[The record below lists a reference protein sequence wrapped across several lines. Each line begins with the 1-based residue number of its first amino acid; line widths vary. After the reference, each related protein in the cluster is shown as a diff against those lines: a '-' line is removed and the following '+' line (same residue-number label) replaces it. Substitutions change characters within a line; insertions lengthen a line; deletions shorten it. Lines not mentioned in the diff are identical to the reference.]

1 MGRQHT
7 TWISDETWEQMKRIP
22 GESVSERF
30 RNAVKFADPVEG
42 MRLRSLERQ
51 LEVAKEGLYQVN
63 RIIDSISSAEEADHA
78 VIGIKELLEELWWMV
93 EQ

>member
-51 LEVAKEGLYQVN
+51 LEVAKEALYNIAQDVESPLVIQK
-63 RIIDSISSAEEADHA
+63 IIND
-78 VIGIKELLEELWWMV
+78 VYWLV

>member
-7 TWISDETWEQMKRIP
+7 TWISDETWEQMKNIP

-30 RNAVKFADPVEG
+30 RNAVKFADPEEG
-42 MRLRSLERQ
+42 LKLRAYERQ
-51 LEVAKEGLYQVN
+51 LEVAKNALYRINVVLNRQQPNIYLLQEINDIIEGVY
-63 RIIDSISSAEEADHA
+63 
-78 VIGIKELLEELWWMV
+78 WMV

>member
-51 LEVAKEGLYQVN
+51 LEVAKDALY
-63 RIIDSISSAEEADHA
+63 RINIVLVDDGDSLQDINDILAG
-78 VIGIKELLEELWWMV
+78 VYWLV

>member
-7 TWISDETWEQMKRIP
+7 TWISDETWEQMKNIA

-30 RNAVKFADPVEG
+30 RNAVKFADPVEI

-51 LEVAKEGLYQVN
+51 LEVAKDALY
-63 RIIDSISSAEEADHA
+63 RINHALQRDTACHLQLQEIFELIEE
-78 VIGIKELLEELWWMV
+78 VYWLV

>member
-7 TWISDETWEQMKRIP
+7 TWISDETWDQMKNIP
-22 GESVSERF
+22 GESISERF

-51 LEVAKEGLYQVN
+51 LEVAKEALYDINTALNLQQPD
-63 RIIDSISSAEEADHA
+63 IDLLQEIND
-78 VIGIKELLEELWWMV
+78 VIERVYWLV
-93 EQ
+93 E

>member
-1 MGRQHT
+1 
-7 TWISDETWEQMKRIP
+7 MKRIP

-51 LEVAKEGLYQVN
+51 LEVAKDALY
-63 RIIDSISSAEEADHA
+63 RINIVLVDDGDSLQDINDILAG
-78 VIGIKELLEELWWMV
+78 VYWLV

>member
-7 TWISDETWEQMKRIP
+7 TWISDETWEQMKNIP

-51 LEVAKEGLYQVN
+51 LEVAKDALY
-63 RIIDSISSAEEADHA
+63 RINIDLVDDGDSLQDINDILAG
-78 VIGIKELLEELWWMV
+78 VYWLV

>member
-7 TWISDETWEQMKRIP
+7 TWISDDTWEQMKRIP

-51 LEVAKEGLYQVN
+51 LEVAKDALFDIAKTLNV
-63 RIIDSISSAEEADHA
+63 
-78 VIGIKELLEELWWMV
+78 KELHINLLQEINDIIEGVYWMV

>member
-7 TWISDETWEQMKRIP
+7 TWISDETWEQMKNIA
-22 GESVSERF
+22 GDSVSERF
-30 RNAVKFADPVEG
+30 RNAVKFADPVEI

-51 LEVAKEGLYQVN
+51 LEVAKEALYNIAQDVESPLVIQK
-63 RIIDSISSAEEADHA
+63 IIND
-78 VIGIKELLEELWWMV
+78 VYWLV

>member
-7 TWISDETWEQMKRIP
+7 TWISDETWEQMKNIP

-30 RNAVKFADPVEG
+30 RNAVKFADPEEG
-42 MRLRSLERQ
+42 LKLRAYERQ
-51 LEVAKEGLYQVN
+51 LEVAKNALYRINVVLNRQQPDIDLLQEINNIIEGVY
-63 RIIDSISSAEEADHA
+63 
-78 VIGIKELLEELWWMV
+78 WMV

>member
-7 TWISDETWEQMKRIP
+7 TWISDETWEQMKNIP

-30 RNAVKFADPVEG
+30 RNAVKFADPEEG
-42 MRLRSLERQ
+42 LKLRAYERQ
-51 LEVAKEGLYQVN
+51 LEVAKTALFCINTALNRQQPDIDLLQEINDIIEGVYWL
-63 RIIDSISSAEEADHA
+63 
-78 VIGIKELLEELWWMV
+78 V